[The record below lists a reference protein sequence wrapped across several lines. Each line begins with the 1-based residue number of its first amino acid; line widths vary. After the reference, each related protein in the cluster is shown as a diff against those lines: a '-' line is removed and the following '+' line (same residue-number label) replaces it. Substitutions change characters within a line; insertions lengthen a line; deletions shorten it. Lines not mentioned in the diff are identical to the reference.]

1 MDNLANIAVEQL
13 TSLSLKELLN
23 LQSNISKAIDIR
35 KETNKIE
42 FLNKITSLAAETGF
56 SLDELLSEKKIGAK
70 GKPER
75 SAPKYRNPQNPKQT
89 WPGHGRKPHWLLDQ
103 VSEGKELDY
112 FLI

>member
-42 FLNKITSLAAETGF
+42 FLNKIT
-56 SLDELLSEKKIGAK
+56 D
-70 GKPER
+70 
-75 SAPKYRNPQNPKQT
+75 
-89 WPGHGRKPHWLLDQ
+89 RKS
-103 VSEGKELDY
+103 VV
-112 FLI
+112 